1 MPAILSTLNPPLLEP
16 LGPLPYPPICRPRAP
31 DLTRDQKRDCWLL
44 QLIGW
49 SYS

>member
-1 MPAILSTLNPPLLEP
+1 MLAILSTLNPPLQEP
-16 LGPLPYPPICRPRAP
+16 LGPLPYPPICWLRAP
-31 DLTRDQKRDCWLL
+31 NLTREQKRDCWLL